1 MEYIFDEIESCECI
15 GEFDNEYV
23 YDIEVDDETHTF
35 IGNDILVHNSLYIS
49 FTPFMESVGYE
60 GEELKFILHMNTCFV
75 KHLFNDFLEKY
86 AQPYGVKN
94 IHDFELETINK
105 AGLHLQKKMYINNTV
120 WQDGAFYE
128 DLSHLYPKG
137 VDIVRSSTPAFVREK
152 IWDFLN
158 YLFTHPN
165 NMNIRDLLKIVKDIK
180 KQFMMAD
187 IEEISQTTSCTNYD
201 QKVIEDQ
208 SGVECVKGAHF
219 SIKAAALHNFLLNKN
234 PEYKT
239 KYDLIRSG
247 KIKYYSILP
256 NPLGDKFAYLR
267 SFHPAEI
274 IEKEGVKID
283 YDEQFDK
290 TFLSIA
296 NRFVEP
302 VGLPTIN
309 KRLAVLNSLFGAVVK
324 KAKPVEVDEPED
336 DEIKIIHTVEDFI
349 GIDEDMVEDVEED
362 VEEKPLKKVIK
373 EDIKTLEDDTFDD
386 FWS

>member
-1 MEYIFDEIESCECI
+1 MKYIFDEIESCECI
-15 GEFDNEYV
+15 GEFVDEYV
-23 YDIEVDDETHTF
+23 YDIEMDDETHTF

-49 FTPFMESVGYE
+49 FSPLMETAGYE
-60 GEELKFILHMNTCFV
+60 GDELKFILHMNACFV

-86 AQPYGVKN
+86 AEPYGVKN

-187 IEEISQTTSCTNYD
+187 IEEISQTTSCTNYE

-208 SGVECVKGAHF
+208 SGIECVKGAHF
-219 SIKAAALHNFLLNKN
+219 SVKAAALHNYLLNKN

-247 KIKYYSILP
+247 KIKYYSVLP

-267 SFHPAEI
+267 SFHPNEI
-274 IEKEGVKID
+274 IEKEGIKID

-302 VGLPTIN
+302 VGLPPIN
-309 KRLAVLNSLFGAVVK
+309 RRLAVLNSLFGATTK
-324 KAKPVEVDEPED
+324 KARPIEVEEVDE
-336 DEIKIIHTVEDFI
+336 DEIKIIHTVDDFI
-349 GIDEDMVEDVEED
+349 GLEDDSVDDEVN
-362 VEEKPLKKVIK
+362 EEKPSKIK
-373 EDIKTLEDDTFDD
+373 EDIKTLDSDDTFDD